1 MKKIA
6 HVQLLPLLS
15 GAQRVSLDDELQRL
29 PNDKFDKYLICCQ
42 IGPLTIEAEKLGIK
56 CIIIDSLTR
65 EISPIKDLKSLIHLI
80 KIIKNYRF
88 DIIHTHSSK
97 TGVIGRLAG
106 FISKTPLIIHTVHG
120 YSFPAAKNKIQY
132 IIYYIM
138 ERIGSMCG
146 NKLICLHETDKEIA
160 IQKLKVKSNDIYIIP
175 NGVDVKKYT
184 PPSIENKQLY
194 RKSLNLSKDDIV
206 IGMTGRLWLQ
216 KNPIFLLENMLPLLI
231 ENKNIK
237 ILFVGDGELKK
248 ELEKLISIYDLSK
261 QVYLLGWRND
271 IDRILQSIDIF
282 TLPSKWEGMP
292 LAILEAQSSGLP
304 CIVSNI
310 TGNNNL
316 VSNNIDGFIFNLEP
330 NSEEFRDKIKKLI
343 YNKELRMKLGIKSR
357 EKVILHHSIEQRIQK
372 IEMIYDELT

>member
-1 MKKIA
+1 KIA
-6 HVQLLPLLS
+6 HIQLLPLLS
-15 GAQRVSLDDELQRL
+15 GAQRVSLDELQRL

-42 IGPLTIEAEKLGIK
+42 TGPLTIEAEKLGIK

-160 IQKLKVKSNDIYIIP
+160 IQNLKVKPNDIYIIP

-194 RKSLNLSKDDIV
+194 RQSLNLSKDDIV

-248 ELEKLISIYDLSK
+248 ELEKFINIYDLNK

-271 IDRILQSIDIF
+271 IYRILQSIDIF

-316 VSNNIDGFIFNLEP
+316 VSDNIDGFIFNLEP
-330 NSEEFRDKIKKLI
+330 NGEEFRDKIKKLI

-372 IEMIYDELT
+372 IEIIYEELT

>member
-15 GAQRVSLDDELQRL
+15 GAQRVSLDELQRL

-216 KNPIFLLENMLPLLI
+216 KKPIFLLENMLPLLI

>member
-15 GAQRVSLDDELQRL
+15 GAQRVSLDELQRL

-330 NSEEFRDKIKKLI
+330 NSEEFRDKKK
-343 YNKELRMKLGIKSR
+343 N
-357 EKVILHHSIEQRIQK
+357 
-372 IEMIYDELT
+372 

>member
-6 HVQLLPLLS
+6 HIQLLPLLS
-15 GAQRVSLDDELQRL
+15 GAQRVSLDELQRL

-42 IGPLTIEAEKLGIK
+42 TGPLTIEAEKLGIK

-160 IQKLKVKSNDIYIIP
+160 IQNLKVKPNDIYIIP

-194 RKSLNLSKDDIV
+194 RQSLNLSKDDIV

-237 ILFVGDGELKK
+237 ILFIGDGELKK
-248 ELEKLISIYDLSK
+248 ELEKFINIYDLNK

-271 IDRILQSIDIF
+271 IYRILQSIDIF

-316 VSNNIDGFIFNLEP
+316 VSDNIDGFIFNLEP
-330 NSEEFRDKIKKLI
+330 NGEEFRDKIKKLI

-372 IEMIYDELT
+372 IEIIYEELT

>member
-6 HVQLLPLLS
+6 HIQLLPLLS
-15 GAQRVSLDDELQRL
+15 GAQRVSLDELQRL

-42 IGPLTIEAEKLGIK
+42 TGPLTIEAEKLGIK

-106 FISKTPLIIHTVHG
+106 FISKTPLIIHTVHR

-160 IQKLKVKSNDIYIIP
+160 IQNLKVKPNDIYIIP

-194 RKSLNLSKDDIV
+194 RQSLNLSKDDIV

-248 ELEKLISIYDLSK
+248 ELEKFINIYDLNK

-271 IDRILQSIDIF
+271 IYRILQSIDIF

-316 VSNNIDGFIFNLEP
+316 VSDNIDGFIFNLEP
-330 NSEEFRDKIKKLI
+330 NGEEFRDKIKKLI

-372 IEMIYDELT
+372 IEIIYEELT

>member
-6 HVQLLPLLS
+6 HIQLLPLLS
-15 GAQRVSLDDELQRL
+15 GAQRVSLDELQRL

-42 IGPLTIEAEKLGIK
+42 TGPLTIEAEKLGIK

-160 IQKLKVKSNDIYIIP
+160 IQNLKVKPNDIYIIP

-194 RKSLNLSKDDIV
+194 RQSLNLSKDDIV

-248 ELEKLISIYDLSK
+248 ELEKFINIYDLNK

-271 IDRILQSIDIF
+271 IYRILQSIDIF

-292 LAILEAQSSGLP
+292 LAILKAQSSGLP

-316 VSNNIDGFIFNLEP
+316 VSDNIDGFIFNLEP
-330 NSEEFRDKIKKLI
+330 NGEEFRDKIKKLI

-372 IEMIYDELT
+372 IEIIYEELT

>member
-6 HVQLLPLLS
+6 HIQLLPLLS
-15 GAQRVSLDDELQRL
+15 GAQRVSLDELQRL

-42 IGPLTIEAEKLGIK
+42 TGPLTIEAEKLGIK

-160 IQKLKVKSNDIYIIP
+160 IQNLKVKPNDIYIIP

-194 RKSLNLSKDDIV
+194 RQSLNLSKDDIV

-248 ELEKLISIYDLSK
+248 ELEKFINIYDLNK

-271 IDRILQSIDIF
+271 IYRILQSIDIF

-316 VSNNIDGFIFNLEP
+316 VSDNIDGFIFNLEP
-330 NSEEFRDKIKKLI
+330 NGEEFRDKIKKLI

-372 IEMIYDELT
+372 IEIIYEELT

>member
-1 MKKIA
+1 M
-6 HVQLLPLLS
+6 
-15 GAQRVSLDDELQRL
+15 
-29 PNDKFDKYLICCQ
+29 
-42 IGPLTIEAEKLGIK
+42 
-56 CIIIDSLTR
+56 
-65 EISPIKDLKSLIHLI
+65 
-80 KIIKNYRF
+80 
-88 DIIHTHSSK
+88 
-97 TGVIGRLAG
+97 
-106 FISKTPLIIHTVHG
+106 
-120 YSFPAAKNKIQY
+120 
-132 IIYYIM
+132 
-138 ERIGSMCG
+138 
-146 NKLICLHETDKEIA
+146 
-160 IQKLKVKSNDIYIIP
+160 
-175 NGVDVKKYT
+175 
-184 PPSIENKQLY
+184 
-194 RKSLNLSKDDIV
+194 
-206 IGMTGRLWLQ
+206 
-216 KNPIFLLENMLPLLI
+216 
-231 ENKNIK
+231 
-237 ILFVGDGELKK
+237 
-248 ELEKLISIYDLSK
+248 EKLISIYDLSK

>member
-1 MKKIA
+1 M
-6 HVQLLPLLS
+6 
-15 GAQRVSLDDELQRL
+15 
-29 PNDKFDKYLICCQ
+29 
-42 IGPLTIEAEKLGIK
+42 
-56 CIIIDSLTR
+56 
-65 EISPIKDLKSLIHLI
+65 
-80 KIIKNYRF
+80 
-88 DIIHTHSSK
+88 
-97 TGVIGRLAG
+97 
-106 FISKTPLIIHTVHG
+106 
-120 YSFPAAKNKIQY
+120 
-132 IIYYIM
+132 
-138 ERIGSMCG
+138 
-146 NKLICLHETDKEIA
+146 
-160 IQKLKVKSNDIYIIP
+160 
-175 NGVDVKKYT
+175 KKYT

>member
-15 GAQRVSLDDELQRL
+15 GAQRVSLDELQRL

>member
-15 GAQRVSLDDELQRL
+15 GAQRVSLDELQRL

-42 IGPLTIEAEKLGIK
+42 TGPLTIEAEKLGIK

-194 RKSLNLSKDDIV
+194 RQSLNLSKDDIV

-248 ELEKLISIYDLSK
+248 ELEKFINIYDLNK

-343 YNKELRMKLGIKSR
+343 YNKELRIKLGIKSR

-372 IEMIYDELT
+372 IEMIYDELA